1 MAVGDSV
8 GVAAPVSLASWPSPP
23 EMLASCGAPVCGA
36 DAAGP
41 VGAVTPAGPSTVLLR
56 SLLTRRTVMNLESC
70 SFRWAAEQD
79 CSSPKFAKAQLLLE
93 IRNSDS
99 SPSVSLHTWCTRL
112 IRPVCGG
119 RLPIQMACPSR
130 GRCQLSV
137 PGHTPAGDGAYR
149 SAVASSAAL

>member
-1 MAVGDSV
+1 
-8 GVAAPVSLASWPSPP
+8 
-23 EMLASCGAPVCGA
+23 MLASCEAPVCGA

-56 SLLTRRTVMNLESC
+56 SLLTRRTVINLESC

-93 IRNSDS
+93 IKKSDS

-119 RLPIQMACPSR
+119 RLPIQIACPSD
-130 GRCQLSV
+130 GTCQLSL
-137 PGHTPAGDGAYR
+137 PWYSPAGGYTYR
-149 SAVASSAAL
+149 SAVASSVAL